1 MSLHYE
7 DFEEGAR
14 FLSGGITLTEGSIV
28 DFALVYDPQPFHLD
42 AVAARDTPFQGLVA
56 SGFQTLF
63 LTFRLF
69 YQLGHM
75 ATTSVGGGG
84 LDDVRW
90 LAPVRPGDTIRAR
103 VTVAE
108 KRPFRSRPEAGLVRL
123 SYETLNQHDAVV
135 MTATL
140 NHFVARRG
148 GGE

>member
-1 MSLHYE
+1 MSLCFE
-7 DFEEGAR
+7 DFEEGAQ
-14 FLSGGITLTEGSIV
+14 FLSGGITLTEGTIV
-28 DFALVYDPQPFHLD
+28 DFALLYDPQPFHLD
-42 AVAARDTPFQGLVA
+42 AAAARDTPFEGLVA

-69 YQLGHM
+69 YQLGHL

-84 LDDVRW
+84 IDEVRW

-108 KRPFRSRPEAGLVRL
+108 TRPFRSRTDAGLVRL
-123 SYETLNQHDAVV
+123 RYETLNQHDAVV

-148 GGE
+148 SGG